1 MKNVL
6 VLAHHADDG
15 ELGCGG
21 TISKMIEE
29 GNNVYYIAFSLCEK
43 SVPLEFPKNIMETEV
58 KQATKELGIKE
69 ENLIIKNYPVRC
81 FPSHRQEILE
91 DLIKFKSKI
100 KPDIVFMPSSFDV
113 HQDHAVINQESKRAF
128 KDSCMLGYEFM
139 WNNFSFDT
147 TAFVIINEKH
157 IQAKINALKKYK
169 SQKQRFYTSD
179 EALRGLAQ
187 YRGLQMGEKY
197 AESFEVIR
205 WILR

>member
-6 VLAHHADDG
+6 VLAPHADDG

-29 GNNVYYIAFSLCEK
+29 GDNVFYIAFSICEK
-43 SVPLEFPKNIMETEV
+43 SVPPEFPKDIMGKEV
-58 KQATKELGIKE
+58 KLATRELGIKE

-81 FPSHRQEILE
+81 FPSHRQDILE
-91 DLIKFKSKI
+91 DLIKIRSEI
-100 KPDIVFMPSSFDV
+100 NPDIVFMPSSFDV
-113 HQDHAVINQESKRAF
+113 HQDHTVINQESKRAF
-128 KDSCMLGYEFM
+128 KHACMLGYEFM

-147 TAFVIINEKH
+147 TAFVIIKEKH

-169 SQKQRFYTSD
+169 SQNHRFYTSD

>member
-6 VLAHHADDG
+6 VLAPHADDG

-29 GNNVYYIAFSLCEK
+29 GNNVFYIAFSLCEE
-43 SVPLEFPKNIMETEV
+43 SIPTEFPKNIMEKEL
-58 KQATKELGIKE
+58 KLATKELGIKE
-69 ENLIIKNYPVRC
+69 DNLIIKNYPVRC
-81 FPSHRQEILE
+81 FPSHRQDILE
-91 DLIKFKSKI
+91 DLIKLKSKI
-100 KPDIVFMPSSFDV
+100 NPDIVFMPSSFDV

-128 KDSCMLGYEFM
+128 KHSCMLGYEFM

-147 TAFVIINEKH
+147 TAFVIIEERH
-157 IQAKINALKKYK
+157 IQAKINALKKYE

-179 EALRGLAQ
+179 ESLRGLAQ
-187 YRGLQMGEKY
+187 YRGLQMGERF